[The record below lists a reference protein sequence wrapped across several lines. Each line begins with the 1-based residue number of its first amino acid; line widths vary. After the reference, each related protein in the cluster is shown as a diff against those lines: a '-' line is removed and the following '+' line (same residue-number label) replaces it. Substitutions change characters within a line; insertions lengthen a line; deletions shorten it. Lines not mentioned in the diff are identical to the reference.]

1 MQGFKWC
8 EEFFAVTRLML
19 NAILYANTIS
29 SLRRKKLWLY
39 RKVTS
44 PPKLVLRQVDDVPV
58 VSPEGTSWGGKRN
71 VKNFKK
77 IVNKLISN
85 WLKTVPKNEK
95 AFGNR
100 PGEW

>member
-1 MQGFKWC
+1 
-8 EEFFAVTRLML
+8 
-19 NAILYANTIS
+19 
-29 SLRRKKLWLY
+29 
-39 RKVTS
+39 
-44 PPKLVLRQVDDVPV
+44 VDDVPV
-58 VSPEGTSWGGKRN
+58 VSPEGTSWGEKRN

>member
-1 MQGFKWC
+1 
-8 EEFFAVTRLML
+8 
-19 NAILYANTIS
+19 
-29 SLRRKKLWLY
+29 
-39 RKVTS
+39 
-44 PPKLVLRQVDDVPV
+44 VPV

-85 WLKTVPKNEK
+85 WLKTVPRNEK